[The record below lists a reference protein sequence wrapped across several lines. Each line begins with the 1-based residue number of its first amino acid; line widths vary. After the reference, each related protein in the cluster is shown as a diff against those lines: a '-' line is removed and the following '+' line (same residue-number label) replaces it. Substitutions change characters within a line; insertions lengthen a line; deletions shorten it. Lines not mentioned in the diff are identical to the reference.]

1 MAQQAKY
8 KVLVRK
14 NGKEAVVRPPF
25 DTADA
30 GNNNGF
36 VVVNRTAK
44 DILVSLPDGVFDFNQ
59 DNLADPGQLV
69 TVQAGKTEIIRVAPD
84 AILGLGS
91 FQIFCLETFSFAQAN
106 SDPEF
111 IIE

>member
-1 MAQQAKY
+1 MAQQARY
-8 KVLVRK
+8 KILVRK
-14 NGKEAVVRPPF
+14 NGKEVVVRPPF

-36 VVVNRTAK
+36 VIVNRSTQGV
-44 DILVSLPDGVFDFNQ
+44 LVSLPAGVFDF
-59 DNLADPGQLV
+59 DNDGAADGANVV
-69 TVQAGKTEIIRVAPD
+69 TVAAGATHTIRVAPD
-84 AILGLGS
+84 ATLGLGS
-91 FQIFCLETFSFAQAN
+91 FQVFCLETFSFAQAN

>member
-1 MAQQAKY
+1 MAQQAKF

-36 VVVNRTAK
+36 VIVNRTQQN
-44 DILVSLPDGVFDFNQ
+44 ILVSLPGGVFDVDQ
-59 DNLADPGQLV
+59 DGVVDGP
-69 TVQAGKTEIIRVAPD
+69 TVVDVAQGATRTIRVHAN
-84 AILGLGS
+84 AALGLGS
-91 FQIFCLETFSFAQAN
+91 FQVFCLETFSFAQAN

>member
-36 VVVNRTAK
+36 VIVNRTAR
-44 DILVSLPDGVFDFNQ
+44 DVLVSLPAGVFDFNA
-59 DNLADPGQLV
+59 DNTADPGDVV
-69 TVQAGKTEIIRVAPD
+69 TVAAGATRTIRVAPD
-84 AILGLGS
+84 AELGLGS
-91 FQIFCLETFSFAQAN
+91 FQIFCLETFSFAQGN

>member
-14 NGKEAVVRPPF
+14 NGKDAVVRPPF

-44 DILVSLPDGVFDFNQ
+44 DIIVSLPAGVFDFDN
-59 DNLADPGQLV
+59 DNLADPADVV
-69 TVQAGKTEIIRVAPD
+69 TVAAGATRTIRVA
-84 AILGLGS
+84 ANATLGLGS
-91 FQIFCLETFSFAQAN
+91 FQIFCLESFSFAHGN

>member
-1 MAQQAKY
+1 MAQQARY
-8 KVLVRK
+8 KVLVRQ

-30 GNNNGF
+30 GNNTGF
-36 VVVNRTAK
+36 VLVNRTAK
-44 DILVSLPDGVFDFNQ
+44 DILVSLPPGVFDFNN
-59 DNLADPGQLV
+59 DNLADPADVV
-69 TVQAGKTEIIRVAPD
+69 TVGPGATRTIRVAGN
-84 AILGLGS
+84 AALGLGS

>member
-30 GNNNGF
+30 GNNTGF

-44 DILVSLPDGVFDFNQ
+44 DIIVSLPAGVFDFNN
-59 DNLADPGQLV
+59 DNAADPADVV
-69 TVQAGKTEIIRVAPD
+69 TIGPGATRTIRVAPD
-84 AILGLGS
+84 ATLGLGS

>member
-25 DTADA
+25 DTADH
-30 GNNNGF
+30 GNNTGF
-36 VVVNRTAK
+36 KITNNTAQ
-44 DILVSLPDGVFDFNQ
+44 DILVSLPDGIFDFNN
-59 DNLADPGQLV
+59 DGNADPGRV
-69 TVQAGKTEIIRVAPD
+69 ETVAPGVTHTVQVAGD
-84 AILGLGS
+84 ATLGIDS
-91 FQIFCLETFSFAQAN
+91 FQVFCLETFTFAQGH
-106 SDPEF
+106 SDPEI

>member
-1 MAQQAKY
+1 MAQQAKF

-14 NGKEAVVRPPF
+14 NGKDAVIRPPF

-30 GNNNGF
+30 GNNTGF
-36 VVVNRTAK
+36 VLVNRTAK
-44 DILVSLPDGVFDFNQ
+44 DIIVSLPAGVFDFNN
-59 DNLADPGQLV
+59 DNLADPAETL
-69 TVQAGKTEIIRVAPD
+69 TVAPGATRTIRVAPN
-84 AILGLGS
+84 ATLGLGS

>member
-8 KVLVRK
+8 KVLVRQ
-14 NGKEAVVRPPF
+14 NGKDAVVRPPF

-30 GNNNGF
+30 GNNTGF
-36 VVVNRTAK
+36 VLVNRTAQ
-44 DILVSLPDGVFDFNQ
+44 DILVSLPAGVFDFDN
-59 DNLADPGQLV
+59 DNLADPASVV
-69 TVQAGKTEIIRVAPD
+69 TVASGATRTIRVAPN
-84 AILGLGS
+84 ATLGLGS